1 MRKSRKAAALIPALM
16 IWLILA
22 VLFWSWI
29 FTFLTDT
36 DPAHK
41 VSLFADVEACRD
53 KELAIKLEKEL
64 PDGIRMVKVHRFAYA
79 MFDSNNLRN
88 ADLFILK
95 ASDLEQYRE
104 WLAPL
109 PQQFAEQAVLF
120 DENGVALGIPV
131 FDPADR
137 TVVAGEWLTYAIPDE
152 SNEQYCL
159 AFGASSAHLPDLS
172 DHPDLSS
179 VIIAE
184 KLLSLQ

>member
-1 MRKSRKAAALIPALM
+1 MHKSRKTAVLIPALL

-41 VSLFADVEACRD
+41 ITLFADVTGCRD
-53 KELAIKLEKEL
+53 KELAIELEKEL
-64 PDGIRMVKVHRFAYA
+64 PDGIRMVKVHRFTYA

-120 DENGVALGIPV
+120 DVSGVPLGIPV
-131 FDPADR
+131 FDPTDGTALAESYMTY
-137 TVVAGEWLTYAIPDE
+137 TVPGGEKEL
-152 SNEQYCL
+152 YCL
-159 AFGASSAHLPDLS
+159 AFGASSAHLPDQS
-172 DHPDLSS
+172 EHPDLSA

>member
-1 MRKSRKAAALIPALM
+1 MRKSRKMATLIPALM

-41 VSLFADVEACRD
+41 ITLFADVAVSRD
-53 KELAIKLEKEL
+53 KELAIELEKEL
-64 PDGIRMVKVHRFAYA
+64 PDGIRMVKVHRFSYA

-95 ASDLEQYRE
+95 ASDLEQYRD

-109 PQQFAEQAVLF
+109 PEQVAARAVLF
-120 DENGVALGIPV
+120 DESGTPLGIPV
-131 FDPADR
+131 FDPSDGTCA
-137 TVVAGEWLTYAIPDE
+137 ASSYLTYTVPGEDPE
-152 SNEQYCL
+152 LWCL
-159 AFGASSAHLPDLS
+159 AFGASSVHLPDGADS
-172 DHPDLSS
+172 PS
-179 VIIAE
+179 VMIAD
-184 KLLSLQ
+184 KLLSLE